1 MSARKKDVSVR
12 KIRTEYY
19 NLASEIIKVNK
30 AKHARTAVLRA
41 LDHIQ
46 MDDYGARS
54 VSVTDESTGALHAL
68 MMRTPKH
75 INIIFKRDAKD
86 YP

>member
-1 MSARKKDVSVR
+1 MSKPVMAR

-19 NLASEIIKVNK
+19 NLNSEIIKVNK
-30 AKHARTAVLRA
+30 ALHPRSAVLRA

-54 VSVTDESTGALHAL
+54 VSVTDEETGALHAL

-75 INIIFKRDAKD
+75 VNIIFKRDPRSYK
-86 YP
+86 